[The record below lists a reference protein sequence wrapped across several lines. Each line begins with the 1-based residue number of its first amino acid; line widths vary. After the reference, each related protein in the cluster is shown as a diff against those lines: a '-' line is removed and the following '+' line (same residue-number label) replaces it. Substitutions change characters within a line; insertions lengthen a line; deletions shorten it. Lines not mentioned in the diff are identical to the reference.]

1 MIFQNLGPVHACFA
15 KTGIA
20 RSQQR
25 EHKKYRRVVFLRS
38 ECSFDSGI
46 NVDIRGGIDAGE
58 VRRFLKR
65 RDIKFW
71 VDDDVLCIGF
81 SVAFL
86 SPFGIGD
93 RDHEECTLFAIRI
106 VLVAF
111 EEPAR
116 KRIAVVTEEKE
127 FHPGIT
133 DDVVVVFENDILVG
147 SMLCQVGGS
156 GECLQ
161 YGKRF
166 AFRKQCLA
174 IIIGA
179 TSSRKEK

>member
-15 KTGIA
+15 KTE
-20 RSQQR
+20 RVHSRRR
-25 EHKKYRRVVFLRS
+25 EYKKYRRVVFLRS

-46 NVDIRGGIDAGE
+46 NVDIRGSIDAGE

-86 SPFGIGD
+86 SSFGIGD
-93 RDHEECTLFAIRI
+93 RDHEERTLFTIRI

-111 EEPAR
+111 EESTR
-116 KRIAVVTEEKE
+116 EWIAVVTEEKE
-127 FHPGIT
+127 FHPGISN
-133 DDVVVVFENDILVG
+133 DVVVIFENDISG
-147 SMLCQVGGS
+147 SDLLC
-156 GECLQ
+156 EI
-161 YGKRF
+161 
-166 AFRKQCLA
+166 A
-174 IIIGA
+174 
-179 TSSRKEK
+179 